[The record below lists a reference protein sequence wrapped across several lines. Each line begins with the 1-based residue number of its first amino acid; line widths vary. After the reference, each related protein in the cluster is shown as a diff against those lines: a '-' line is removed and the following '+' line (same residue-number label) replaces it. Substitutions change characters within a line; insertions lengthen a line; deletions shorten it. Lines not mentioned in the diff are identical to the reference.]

1 MFSQKILR
9 QLNDLNAKV
18 IIPINDEDDQYMVMD
33 STWDDWEG
41 DSKTFTPYITY
52 ANWLEWLLDKISPL
66 YAWYTYS
73 IEEVNKSKEEQENI
87 ALESY

>member
-9 QLNDLNAKV
+9 QLNDLNAKI
-18 IIPINDEDDQYMVMD
+18 IIPLEDGNEQYMIIG

-41 DSKTFTPYITY
+41 ELKTFTPYITY

-73 IEEVNKSKEEQENI
+73 VEEVYKDKEREELLVLDND
-87 ALESY
+87 